1 MDLGIPTMVEM
12 KSIEEAAAFASSLGF
27 SFVELNMNLPWCTLE
42 NLQKTD
48 FGSLTS
54 RHNIYFTIHADENLF
69 FCDFSERVAKAHTQN
84 MLDAIDLARNNGMP
98 LINFHMSRGVYFT
111 LPEERVYLFDQY
123 RDVYI
128 DKLLRFREECAAS
141 AKNDVMLCIENTGI
155 REDFVWQGIDLLL
168 DSPAFALTWD
178 LGHDY
183 SAGLCDTPRLMPLKE
198 HILHIHLHDAE
209 GKDCH
214 LPLGNGKMDI
224 GSMLSC
230 VLPKRMVLE
239 VKTLNGIRQSVP
251 WLKAHH
257 YM

>member
-84 MLDAIDLARNNGMP
+84 MLDAIDLARNSGMP

-123 RDVYI
+123 RDVYL
-128 DKLLRFREECAAS
+128 DKLQRFREVCAAS

-257 YM
+257 FM